1 MTAEEFGAGMIQP
14 LLNAEALTLSCST
27 KDPFGKRH
35 DERRW
40 RRRTRTFGV
49 SQYRIQVYFL
59 QDSMAP
65 TSPCTWEGVG
75 IVRVVWL
82 QGSTES
88 VDGRQ
93 RRIEVARDDEGS
105 VALGCRVDQ
114 VSDGRCELGRSR
126 DFVGRVVSAQ
136 TREASTLLSA
146 MFKICRCSRLM
157 S

>member
-65 TSPCTWEGVG
+65 TSPCTPPSLLA
-75 IVRVVWL
+75 IRN
-82 QGSTES
+82 
-88 VDGRQ
+88 
-93 RRIEVARDDEGS
+93 ANEGS
-105 VALGCRVDQ
+105 SIGRRSKACSQWDPGTSQKQEVQVLVQSMLG
-114 VSDGRCELGRSR
+114 
-126 DFVGRVVSAQ
+126 
-136 TREASTLLSA
+136 
-146 MFKICRCSRLM
+146 
-157 S
+157 